1 MNIQSISS
9 AASSNAAITAEARR
23 QQNPAG
29 TVSETKVTA
38 PVQRA
43 VAQDTP
49 ESAVQLENAVNEV
62 SSFVKQTN
70 SSLQFS
76 IDRDS
81 GKTMVKVVD
90 ASTNE
95 IIRQIPSEE
104 MLAMAKALNGIKG
117 LLVQQKA

>member
-43 VAQDTP
+43 DAQDTP

-104 MLAMAKALNGIKG
+104 MLAMAKALDGIKG

>member
-29 TVSETKVTA
+29 TVFETKVTA

-104 MLAMAKALNGIKG
+104 MLAMAKALDGIKG

>member
-1 MNIQSISS
+1 M
-9 AASSNAAITAEARR
+9 
-23 QQNPAG
+23 
-29 TVSETKVTA
+29 SETKVTA

-104 MLAMAKALNGIKG
+104 MLAMAKALDGIKG

>member
-104 MLAMAKALNGIKG
+104 MLAMAKALDGIKG
-117 LLVQQKA
+117 LLGQQKA

>member
-104 MLAMAKALNGIKG
+104 MLAMAKALDGIKG